1 MHQPEPPHIRRCT
14 CSREWPL
21 PSGRTPGIREKPG
34 LVSNGDL
41 TIKYG
46 PKLEISHDL
55 TINDE
60 QWGFKQL

>member
-1 MHQPEPPHIRRCT
+1 MATAIWANSWH
-14 CSREWPL
+14 SRKTGL
-21 PSGRTPGIREKPG
+21 GIK
-34 LVSNGDL
+34 NGDL
-41 TIKYG
+41 IIKYG